1 MMTTL
6 DPPATRAPRHAMVAS
21 QLRPNAVTDE
31 RIVAAMA
38 AIPRERF
45 LPADVRAIAYID
57 RSIPV
62 GRGRG
67 VNPPLAT
74 ARLLTQAELEPQD
87 RVLLIGAS
95 GGYAAAVLAEIVAHV
110 TALESDPALV
120 AIAREALMG
129 VGNVDLAEGPLP
141 QGWAVGAPYD
151 VLVVDGAIEELPVG
165 LVEQV
170 RPGGRIVT
178 GLAERGVTRLAAGRR
193 TGGGFGLIAFADAEC
208 VVLPGFAR
216 PVAFRF

>member
-38 AIPRERF
+38 SIPREHF

-62 GRGRG
+62 GRGRE

-74 ARLLTQAELEPQD
+74 ARLLTEAELEPTD
-87 RVLLIGAS
+87 RVLLVGAG
-95 GGYAAAVLAEIVAHV
+95 GGYAAAVLAEMVAHV
-110 TALESDPALV
+110 TAVETDEALL
-120 AIAREALMG
+120 AIARDALADTAK
-129 VGNVDLAEGPLP
+129 VELVEGPLP
-141 QGWAVGAPYD
+141 QGWAAGAPYD
-151 VLVVDGAIEELPVG
+151 VLIVDGAVEELPPA
-165 LVEQV
+165 LIEQV
-170 RPGGRIVT
+170 QVGGRVVT
-178 GLAERGVTRLAAGRR
+178 GLAERGVTRLAAGRK
-193 TGGGFGLIAFADAEC
+193 TTGGFGLAAFADAEC
-208 VVLPGFAR
+208 VRLPGFAR
-216 PVAFRF
+216 PVGFRF